1 MDKLS
6 PTEELARLRQ
16 LVKSIES
23 GTKII
28 RAGVDVT
35 KPELAILKREIVY
48 LEKVVEGA
56 GDSKTS

>member
-16 LVKSIES
+16 LVKSLES

-35 KPELAILKREIVY
+35 KQELAILRREIVY

-56 GDSKTS
+56 GGSKTS